1 MNKLEG
7 FLLWSICAIQP
18 VFANESITSNI
29 KYALK
34 RSTDGGYLS
43 VVASLGI
50 VILLIYLTGII
61 YAKLNVFGHNT
72 MKKQYFD
79 LNDSKLIILST
90 TPIGNNKSL
99 LVCELAGKKMLL
111 GVTNET
117 ITLIKDL
124 DENNVKTA
132 SQYEN
137 SNSLNEKR
145 PLDKIYPK
153 NNHYSVNEDEE
164 SDNVEIKSNNIEN
177 NDEQSKYDTEEFG
190 LYKKYLD

>member
-1 MNKLEG
+1 
-7 FLLWSICAIQP
+7 
-18 VFANESITSNI
+18 
-29 KYALK
+29 
-34 RSTDGGYLS
+34 
-43 VVASLGI
+43 
-50 VILLIYLTGII
+50 
-61 YAKLNVFGHNT
+61 
-72 MKKQYFD
+72 
-79 LNDSKLIILST
+79 
-90 TPIGNNKSL
+90 
-99 LVCELAGKKMLL
+99 MLL

-137 SNSLNEKR
+137 SNSLNEKIH
-145 PLDKIYPK
+145 LDKIYPQ

-164 SDNVEIKSNNIEN
+164 SDNVEIKSNNLEN